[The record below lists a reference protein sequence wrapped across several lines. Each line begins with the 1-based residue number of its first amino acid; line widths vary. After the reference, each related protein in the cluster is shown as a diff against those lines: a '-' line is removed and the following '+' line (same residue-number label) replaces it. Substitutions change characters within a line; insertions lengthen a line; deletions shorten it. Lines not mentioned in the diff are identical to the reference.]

1 MNEQQQEYDF
11 ALLLG
16 GVVELTEEVENA
28 LFEAGCDDATLSF
41 QYGGARLDFSRRAD
55 SLQDAILSAIH
66 DVCQA
71 RLNLIVLQVDECDLV
86 TQAEIARR
94 IERTRQSVN
103 QYISGVR
110 GPGGFP
116 PPVCHIH
123 DDAPLWRWCEVSFWL
138 MSHDMIQKEKFWD
151 AELIAAINNFLE
163 WQQQKRRNPDLLDVV
178 SKSIKQASE
187 CGCG

>member
-1 MNEQQQEYDF
+1 MNEQPAEYDF

-16 GVVELTEEVENA
+16 GLVELTDEVEDA

-41 QYGGARLDFSRRAD
+41 QYGGARLDFSRRAN
-55 SLQDAILSAIH
+55 SLQEAILSAIN
-66 DVCQA
+66 DVCSA
-71 RLNLIVLQVDECDLV
+71 KLKLVILQVDECDLV

-94 IERTRQSVN
+94 IDRTRQAVN
-103 QYISGVR
+103 QYIAGSR

-123 DDAPLWRWCEVSFWL
+123 DDASLWRWCEVSYWL
-138 MSHDMIQKEKFWD
+138 SSHDMIPKEQFCD
-151 AELIAAINNFLE
+151 AELIAAINHFLE
-163 WQQQKRRNPDLLDVV
+163 GQQQMRRNPDLLETV
-178 SKSIKQASE
+178 SKSITTASE